1 MNAPALS
8 TERSPFRGRLI
19 LAEQMRR
26 DNLALDRAFLVALFF
41 IDGGEGVPRDAD
53 DGVDADDFGQEFDGR
68 VERAFGVGLVRLAD
82 QALHF
87 GRGFDVGSGT
97 ASSLYGGA

>member
-1 MNAPALS
+1 
-8 TERSPFRGRLI
+8 
-19 LAEQMRR
+19 MRR
-26 DNLALDRAFLVALFF
+26 DNLALDRAFLVSLFF
-41 IDGGEGVPRDAD
+41 IDGREGVPRDAD

-87 GRGFDVGSGT
+87 G
-97 ASSLYGGA
+97 